1 MPCRMMYMSV
11 DYVVNEDFQL
21 IVTDNTQQI
30 MFTNCDQMK
39 ELVLSI
45 NNDLAFESDENI
57 VVTLINVTLTRME
70 NGSNIILNLSEEERR
85 RLIWNV
91 TETTVTI
98 LDDDGML
105 IKCCVIP
112 LQNA

>member
-1 MPCRMMYMSV
+1 MYISV

-21 IVTDNTQQI
+21 IVTDNTRQI

-39 ELVLSI
+39 ELVLAI

-57 VVTLINVTLTRME
+57 IVTLINVTLTRME

-85 RLIWNV
+85 RLIWNM